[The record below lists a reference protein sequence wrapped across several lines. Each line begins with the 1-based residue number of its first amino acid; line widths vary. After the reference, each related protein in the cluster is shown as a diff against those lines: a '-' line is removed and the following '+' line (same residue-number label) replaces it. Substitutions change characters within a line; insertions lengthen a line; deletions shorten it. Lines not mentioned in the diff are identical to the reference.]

1 MIILSFMFH
10 MMFHMAVHY
19 RFTFLVV
26 AIVHSCTIFC
36 AALFT
41 LHMSV
46 VRAVSFTPSRFEVWA
61 ASVRTLTLQHAGY
74 RLMCTPRITTLVA
87 P

>member
-1 MIILSFMFH
+1 MVILSFIFH
-10 MMFHMAVHY
+10 MMIHMAVHY

-26 AIVHSCTIFC
+26 AIVHICTIFC

-46 VRAVSFTPSRFEVWA
+46 VRAVSFTSTRFEVRA
-61 ASVRTLTLQHAGY
+61 VLVRTLTLQHAGY

-87 P
+87 F